1 MAARDKC
8 LPTCEQLENIG
19 DFSVYSA
26 ARNGVSAATAEAVP
40 ARRAACGAGTG
51 YLRAGEGAGRT
62 PACYRG
68 GFRADKP
75 CGPDGGSVGV
85 LCGMTQRVCSGA
97 VQHIIV
103 DRAALFLTDVPV
115 CLRETIRV
123 CRRFDSQIPGSIW
136 RRNAIR
142 SLHLSPVVPHTGV
155 EASAA
160 AGGLSGYLICAV
172 YDAFVPYILFHN
184 CSSCVIIAGCVEKLR
199 DPLCTGFRPWRC
211 SLTG

>member
-1 MAARDKC
+1 MRA
-8 LPTCEQLENIG
+8 
-19 DFSVYSA
+19 A
-26 ARNGVSAATAEAVP
+26 ARNGISAATAEAVP
-40 ARRAACGAGTG
+40 ARSAVCGAGRG

-85 LCGMTQRVCSGA
+85 LRGMTQRVCSGA
-97 VQHIIV
+97 VQHITV

-115 CLRETIRV
+115 CLWETIRV
-123 CRRFDSQIPGSIW
+123 CRRFDSQIPGSVW

-155 EASAA
+155 DASAA

-172 YDAFVPYILFHN
+172 YDAFVRLFFFIIA
-184 CSSCVIIAGCVEKLR
+184 CLASSPAGCVEKLC

-211 SLTG
+211 GFTG